1 MPSRGSSQT
10 RNQTRLP
17 LSATAHGFFTT
28 EPPGELILI
37 KLDCFAERER
47 TEETLINM
55 LGLYSKRLSSCGTS
69 LNFSTQ
75 IYSVLCEVRAPEG
88 DVLII
93 LPGSYT

>member
-1 MPSRGSSQT
+1 MLVWALGYVRLCESMDCSLPGSSVQGICQARILEWVAMPSRGSSQT

-47 TEETLINM
+47 EQ
-55 LGLYSKRLSSCGTS
+55 KKH
-69 LNFSTQ
+69 
-75 IYSVLCEVRAPEG
+75 
-88 DVLII
+88 
-93 LPGSYT
+93 